1 MHRQR
6 LALCRR
12 AGHYASSIAAV
23 ALMLSFAG
31 TACAAT
37 ACRLIAFQKGA
48 SSAQVRGQ
56 APAEGAECL
65 KFSARRGQNVQ
76 LSVQSAHDQV
86 AFSIEGLIDDRL
98 QHAFTSEK
106 PSYTLLVF
114 QTMKAVAP
122 VKYVLTLSIR

>member
-1 MHRQR
+1 MHRKL
-6 LALCRR
+6 LAHCSR
-12 AGHYASSIAAV
+12 AGCYASSIAAV
-23 ALMLSFAG
+23 AVMLSLLG
-31 TACAAT
+31 TASAAT
-37 ACRLIAFQKGA
+37 ACRLIEFQKGS

-76 LSVQSAHDQV
+76 VSVQSVHDQV

-98 QHAFTSEK
+98 QHTFMSEK
-106 PSYTLLVF
+106 KSYKLLIF